1 MASKKENFKVIVAG
15 SRGFNDY
22 RLLRENCNSA
32 LREKKKT
39 HNIIIVS
46 GHAKGA
52 DFSVEK
58 YAKDEGFDL
67 EIFPADWKKF
77 GKAASFRRNEQMAE
91 FADALI
97 AFWDGKS
104 HGTKHM
110 IDIATEKG
118 IKVKVI
124 EYGKV

>member
-1 MASKKENFKVIVAG
+1 MTSKKENFKVIVAG

-52 DFSVEK
+52 DAFGEK

-77 GKAASFRRNEQMAE
+77 GKAAGFRRNEQMAE

-118 IKVKVI
+118 MKVKVI